1 MKRRVALMGIVHE
14 SNTFVETPTDIRRFE
29 EGHWC
34 FGNDIITDYRQAYH
48 EVGGMIEA
56 MEDAG
61 IEIVPVMYAE
71 ATPGGVVTGD
81 AFETLCKQMFQ
92 RLKPSLP
99 VDGCLVVPHGA
110 GVSET
115 FSDMD
120 GEWLSR
126 LRTLVGSEV
135 PVIGTLDPHANV
147 SERMVRA
154 TDALIAYRTN
164 PHIDQREVGLEAGR
178 LMAATLR
185 GEVSPVQRMIKPP
198 LAISIEQ
205 QRTEVEPCK
214 SLREQVLSL
223 QQRPGILTA
232 SLLLG
237 FPYADVPEMGSGFI
251 VVADQDPSLAEA
263 ALQDLMDH
271 TMPRLHAFRGD
282 LKRIPDLVIQL
293 KELPGP
299 LLLLDMGDNVGGGSP
314 GDSTY
319 IIDAL
324 GDAGIHDGFCCIFDP
339 EAVAEASAR
348 EPGSS
353 FLLAFG
359 RHPVTGIRPQRR
371 VTLIYRGAGSFQE
384 TAPRH
389 GGQMQFD
396 MGKTVILRSS
406 EGLTI
411 MLNTRRTPPFSL
423 HQLTAFGL
431 QPEAFGWIVAKGV
444 NAPIAAYRE
453 VCPTYIQVDSPGVTS
468 ADMTRFPFRNRR
480 HPLFPFEH
488 PAPKKLPVVRLR
500 SVETLADLPW
510 YTEGPA
516 AATDGSM
523 YFTTLSGGGIMR
535 IDPAGT
541 TTDWASG
548 TCPNG
553 QIRMPGGDHLICD
566 SREGRVN
573 RFSAT
578 GIFLGHH
585 TPRVIDGREVQ
596 VPNDLCMDRTGYLYF
611 TDSVRHDG
619 RVFGMAPD
627 GSTCV
632 IAEGLDYPNG
642 IALSSD
648 ESMLYV
654 AESYAN
660 RILAFSMTGPGIVAE
675 DGKRVFADLPCHP
688 SGEPL
693 GNLPDGIALHARGW
707 LTVAHYGMG
716 KVQLL
721 TSDGVL
727 IASLEVGMPLVSNL
741 FFIDEHTIMVTGGH
755 AEPGPGA
762 VRRLKISI
770 DA

>member
-34 FGNDIITDYRQAYH
+34 FGNDIITDYRHAHH
-48 EVGGMIEA
+48 EVGGMIQA
-56 MEDAG
+56 MEEAG

-71 ATPGGVVTGD
+71 ATPGGVVTAD
-81 AFETLCKQMFQ
+81 AFETLCAQMFQ

-110 GVSET
+110 GVSER

-120 GEWLSR
+120 GEWLTR
-126 LRTLVGSEV
+126 LRTLTGPDV

-164 PHIDQREVGLEAGR
+164 PHIDQRKVGLEAGR

-185 GEVSPVQRMIKPP
+185 GAVRPVQRMLKPP

-214 SLREQVLSL
+214 SLQEQFRAV
-223 QQRPGILTA
+223 QQLPGILSS

-251 VVADQDPSLAEA
+251 VVADQDPTIAEA
-263 ALQDLMDH
+263 ALHELMHH
-271 TMPRLHAFRGD
+271 TLPRLHEFRGD
-282 LKRIPDLVIQL
+282 LKAIPDLVLHI
-293 KELPGP
+293 KEAPRP

-324 GDAGIHDGFCCIFDP
+324 GAAGIHDGFCCIFDP
-339 EAVAEASAR
+339 EAVAEAFTR
-348 EPGSS
+348 DPGSS
-353 FLLAFG
+353 FVLAFG
-359 RHPVTGIRPQRR
+359 HHPVTGMRPQRS
-371 VTLIYRGAGSFQE
+371 VTLLYKGPGSFQE

-389 GGQMQFD
+389 GGQLQFD
-396 MGKTVILRSS
+396 MGETVILRSA

-423 HQLTAFGL
+423 RQLTAFGL

-444 NAPIAAYRE
+444 NAPIAAYRD
-453 VCPTYIQVDSPGVTS
+453 VCPTYIQVDSPGVTG
-468 ADMTRFPFRNRR
+468 ADMTRFPFRHRR

-488 PAPKKLPVVRLR
+488 PAPEPLPTVRLE
-500 SVETLADLPW
+500 SVQTLADLPW
-510 YTEGPA
+510 YTEGPVA
-516 AATDGSM
+516 AADGTM
-523 YFTTLSGGGIMR
+523 YFTTLSGGGVMR
-535 IDPAGT
+535 IDPSGT
-541 TTDWASG
+541 VSEWASG

-553 QIRMPGGDHLICD
+553 QILMPGGDHLVCD
-566 SREGRVN
+566 SRDGRVN
-573 RFSAT
+573 RFTAN
-578 GIFLGHH
+578 GKFLGHH
-585 TPRVIDGREVQ
+585 TPPVIDGREVR
-596 VPNDLCMDRTGYLYF
+596 VPNDLCLDRSGYLYF

-619 RVFGMAPD
+619 RVFCMAPD
-627 GSTCV
+627 GSTSV

-642 IALSSD
+642 IVLSAD
-648 ESMLYV
+648 ESILYV

-660 RILAFSMTGPGIVAE
+660 RILAISLTGPGTLAE
-675 DGKRVFADLPCHP
+675 DGRRVLADLPCHP

-693 GNLPDGIALHARGW
+693 GNLPDGIALHPRGW
-707 LTVAHYGMG
+707 LGVAHYGMG
-716 KVQLL
+716 QVQLL

-741 FFIDEHTIMVTGGH
+741 VFIDEQTLLVTGGYD
-755 AEPGPGA
+755 EPGPGA
-762 VRRLKISI
+762 VKRLKISI
-770 DA
+770 HA